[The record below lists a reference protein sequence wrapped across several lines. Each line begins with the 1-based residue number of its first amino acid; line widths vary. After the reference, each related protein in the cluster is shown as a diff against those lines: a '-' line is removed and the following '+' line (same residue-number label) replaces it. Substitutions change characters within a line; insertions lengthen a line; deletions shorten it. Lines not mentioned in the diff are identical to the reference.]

1 MTLTE
6 RISMLLNKAIKEDK
20 KFTQADLAKRMNISP
35 VSVNKWMKDGA
46 PSIDKLPQL
55 CEILEI
61 SPNELFGYDDGVIS
75 EDALKLYKAFKS
87 HPDYQN
93 SVKVLLE
100 LILEDIS

>member
-6 RISMLLNKAIKEDK
+6 RISMLLNKAIKEEK
-20 KFTQADLAKRMNISP
+20 KFTQAELAKRMEISP

-61 SPNELFGYDDGVIS
+61 SPNELFGYDDGVIT
-75 EDALKLYKAFKS
+75 EDALKLYKAFQS
-87 HPDYQN
+87 HPDYQK